1 MLKKKLILILVI
13 IFLNNC
19 GFKVLDYSQL
29 NNFRI
34 VEVTTSGEISI
45 NYKLKNSIK
54 VISNNKSDE
63 LIALKLFS
71 ESKNTI
77 KEKNDKNEITKYK
90 LEIIT
95 EVNYEFLNSGKKG
108 TFTLSVYN
116 DYSVAD
122 KYSQTLKNEKNLL
135 EKLTNEM
142 SSKINRRLSQNL
154 NDF

>member
-1 MLKKKLILILVI
+1 MLKKKLILILLI

-108 TFTLSVYN
+108 TFKLSVYN

>member
-95 EVNYEFLNSGKKG
+95 EVNYEFLNNGKKG
-108 TFTLSVYN
+108 TFKLSVYN

>member
-1 MLKKKLILILVI
+1 M
-13 IFLNNC
+13 
-19 GFKVLDYSQL
+19 
-29 NNFRI
+29 
-34 VEVTTSGEISI
+34 EVTTSGEISI

-108 TFTLSVYN
+108 TFKLSVYN

>member
-1 MLKKKLILILVI
+1 MLKKTLILILVI

-108 TFTLSVYN
+108 TFKLSVYN

>member
-108 TFTLSVYN
+108 TFKLSVYN

-154 NDF
+154 NDL

>member
-1 MLKKKLILILVI
+1 MLKKTLILILVI

-108 TFTLSVYN
+108 TFKLSVYN
-116 DYSVAD
+116 DYSVAN

>member
-108 TFTLSVYN
+108 TFKLSVYN

>member
-90 LEIIT
+90 LVIIT

-108 TFTLSVYN
+108 TFKLSVYN

>member
-1 MLKKKLILILVI
+1 MLKKTLILILVI

-108 TFTLSVYN
+108 TFKLSVYN

-154 NDF
+154 NDL